1 MNRGLKIVLGIFGG
15 LGVVTTAIGL
25 YGRKILKN
33 IQYSYGKPKIQT
45 TGFLKPLKIII
56 PLTITNNNKMTL
68 EIEDFKGKL
77 FAGRRDV
84 LSTLSI
90 ENGLELAQ
98 GETGIINFIA
108 IVRLADLA
116 GEVIDILE
124 SGELLPN
131 TYILGKL
138 KTNLITIP
146 VYYKINYDAGVGE
159 AEPPE
164 LGSGGEL
171 RKIER
176 KQYKKML

>member
-33 IQYSYGKPKIQT
+33 IQYSYGRPKIET
-45 TGFLKPLKIII
+45 TGFLKPLKVTI
-56 PLTITNNNKMTL
+56 PLTITNNNKTTL
-68 EIEDFKGKL
+68 EITDFKGKL

-84 LSTLSI
+84 LASLSI
-90 ENGLELAQ
+90 DRPLKLAN
-98 GETGIINFIA
+98 GETGTINFMAVI
-108 IVRLADLA
+108 RLADLA
-116 GEVIDILE
+116 GEVVDILE

-164 LGSGGEL
+164 LGGGEL